1 MSCPWDAFKNFR
13 IGSKVTEISLSK
25 SCSWDALAEYG
36 IVLNSIEKVQIP
48 NKISVRSVYAYMEL
62 GIG

>member
-1 MSCPWDAFKNFR
+1 MGCIQKF
-13 IGSKVTEISLSK
+13 KVTEISLSK